1 MPPAMYS
8 LAMGMATLPAA
19 AQSYAQVVT
28 TLIPAS
34 ELLRG
39 TTAIYLHKQSAPSRT
54 RTDTVRILS
63 PLPLPI
69 GLWGR
74 RRSEPR
80 TSRLHHLHHTHAH
93 RTHRSPDAG
102 AFTAPIP

>member
-28 TLIPAS
+28 MLIPAS

-39 TTAIYLHKQSAPSRT
+39 TTAIYLHERGAPSRT
-54 RTDTVRILS
+54 RNVFSGAGQRPKRALS
-63 PLPLPI
+63 
-69 GLWGR
+69 W
-74 RRSEPR
+74 
-80 TSRLHHLHHTHAH
+80 
-93 RTHRSPDAG
+93 DG
-102 AFTAPIP
+102 A